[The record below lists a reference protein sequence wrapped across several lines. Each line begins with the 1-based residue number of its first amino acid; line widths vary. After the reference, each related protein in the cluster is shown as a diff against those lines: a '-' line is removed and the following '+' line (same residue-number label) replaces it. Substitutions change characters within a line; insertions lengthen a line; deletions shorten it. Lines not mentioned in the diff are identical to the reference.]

1 MQARPVCASFT
12 PCLETPQH
20 DAGAPAGDWGSLVV
34 LGHSSGKTSAEAVSE
49 LTP

>member
-12 PCLETPQH
+12 PCLEETPQH
-20 DAGAPAGDWGSLVV
+20 DAGAPAGGSLVV
-34 LGHSSGKTSAEAVSE
+34 LGHSSGKTSVEAVSE